1 MTDPTPL
8 EQALLTA
15 RAEGSDDLRPAL
27 GAFMNGKII
36 VAGAPGEQGAD
47 AEFRPLVVSNGTT
60 GFLCTFSSTE
70 RIAAMLGPTPDNVF
84 AEMLGIEL
92 VRVSTEGL
100 GIAVNPGSDLGVEL
114 SPTMVTALKKT
125 LL

>member
-1 MTDPTPL
+1 
-8 EQALLTA
+8 
-15 RAEGSDDLRPAL
+15 
-27 GAFMNGKII
+27 
-36 VAGAPGEQGAD
+36 
-47 AEFRPLVVSNGTT
+47 
-60 GFLCTFSSTE
+60 
-70 RIAAMLGPTPDNVF
+70 MLGPTPDNVF